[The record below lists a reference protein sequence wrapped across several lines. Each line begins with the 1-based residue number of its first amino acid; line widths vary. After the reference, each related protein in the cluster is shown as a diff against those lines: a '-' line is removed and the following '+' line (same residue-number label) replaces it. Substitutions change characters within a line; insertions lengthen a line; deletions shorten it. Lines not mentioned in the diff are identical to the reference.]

1 MLKRYI
7 LLLCLCIIMFTMQAH
22 TIDYV
27 LEQESNS
34 FGFYIW
40 EGVRHIIPLGLDHI
54 LFILCIFFL
63 STSTKKVILQA
74 SMFTLA
80 HTITLGLVMFDIIDP
95 PTKWV
100 EALIAMSIVFL
111 AAENLFVDKVK
122 PGRIIL
128 IFLFGL
134 VHGMGFA
141 SALTSLNLPKVDFVK
156 ALVGF
161 NIGVEMAQLS
171 IILLLTIIIRLFKA
185 HPIVYRKRVVIPMS
199 IIIILIASYW
209 TVERIFF

>member
-1 MLKRYI
+1 MFRRYI
-7 LLLCLCIIMFTMQAH
+7 LVLCLFVASLTLQAH

-27 LEQESNS
+27 LDDQSNS
-34 FGFYIW
+34 FFFYIW
-40 EGVRHIIPLGLDHI
+40 QGIRHIIPLGLDHI

-80 HTITLGLVMFDIIDP
+80 HSITLGLVMFDVIHP
-95 PTKWV
+95 PTHWV
-100 EALIAMSIVFL
+100 EALIALSIVFL
-111 AAENLFVDKVK
+111 AVENLFVDTVK
-122 PGRIIL
+122 PGRIVL

-141 SALTSLNLPKVDFVK
+141 SALTALDLPKSDFVK

-161 NIGVEMAQLS
+161 NMGVEVAQLS
-171 IILLLTIIIRLFKA
+171 IILLLTVIIKLFKT
-185 HPIVYRKRVVIPMS
+185 HPKVYRRRVVMPMS
-199 IIIILIASYW
+199 ILIIIIASYW
-209 TVERIFF
+209 TIERIFF